1 MRLINPT
8 VQLLKQDKGLEGI
21 FKQIELVG
29 RTCYKSEDKID
40 EGSAKPFVNKM
51 IASKHTAMLEHGT
64 VYLYYLA
71 NPYSVEDDK
80 FIEKYKSNPYTKIFW
95 RVGDDYWEDG
105 SLHTIMGKEPT
116 GCVEFCITT
125 NYRVIVE
132 NNWEDDLQ
140 YLCEPTPFHY
150 KRYTLRFTTDRGVS
164 HKEFVA

>member
-1 MRLINPT
+1 MKLINPT

-29 RTCYKSEDKID
+29 RTCYKSEDKIN
-40 EGSAKPFVNKM
+40 ESSAKPFVNKM

-71 NPYSVEDDK
+71 NPYSKEDDE
-80 FIEKYKSNPYTKIFW
+80 FIEKYKANPYTQLFW

-140 YLCEPTPFHY
+140 YLCEPTPFHP
-150 KRYTLRFTTDRGVS
+150 KRHTLRFTTDRGVS
-164 HKEFVA
+164 HKKFVA